1 MVHASGPGLRRA
13 APKCASLRTR
23 KSPVMRPA
31 KNILLVEDEPTLQR
45 ILGSVLTDAG
55 HHVESVGTAEQALER
70 LDDAGA
76 PDVDLVL
83 SDKNL
88 PAMNG
93 LELMEQVRALEPRA
107 RRTIGFILVTGYPS
121 RDSALSVLSADG
133 DGYLVKPFRSL
144 THAVEHIQSVLDV
157 DMRERRSGAPLARRL
172 AQLLSGVPTDLG
184 VTGASAAVLVDETT
198 LAGPIRDTL
207 ARAGVKLDDVKKLP
221 TSGPVAV
228 VAGRVEDL
236 QAFARGR
243 RGASLVLVEGGASF
257 SDIVTLISSG
267 GGAIV
272 DPALVTA
279 SAAAGGA

>member
-1 MVHASGPGLRRA
+1 
-13 APKCASLRTR
+13 
-23 KSPVMRPA
+23 MRPA